1 MFRCLFQK
9 TKKGRGVMK
18 KRIWYILF
26 LIPLLL
32 TIGSQRSAAQH
43 IPNQSSNEQVQII
56 LHKLLFT
63 EGNLPDP
70 QKNTG
75 EEQVFFQEA
84 QGINEVSFSVYDVTA
99 SFYQLREQGI
109 DVTTAQ
115 QQLAKKGQEIGTF
128 VTEQITKTVGNEAG
142 IAQFQLPKQDAQGR
156 DQVYL
161 FQETKTPVNVKEKS
175 ANLVVVLPINNEQG
189 QELKTI
195 HLYPKNEET
204 TPLSFLEKKIQGD
217 SSVSFGEIVTY
228 TVDTIVSDCQSY
240 QLIDEADDHL
250 FFLPDTWK
258 LKIGGQEI
266 HSGYKMVSHQNGF
279 ELTLAKETLQKMVGQ
294 PLSITYQMQVSATA
308 IPDEELKNNVTVTTE
323 REYLQRSTAIRTG
336 GKHFLKIDSR
346 NQRPLQ
352 GAVFLVRNQ
361 RGKYLHQTK
370 EGVTWRMS
378 SEGAYRLTS
387 DQSGN
392 FSVRGLTDGNYYLE
406 EIQSPKGYIKSE
418 ELIPFVVEKNSF
430 QQNGQQADPL
440 KVKNRKADFGLMPKT
455 NEKNSQFYVIVGLI
469 LVSISLW
476 KWRKKGENK

>member
-32 TIGSQRSAAQH
+32 TIGSQRSAAQN

-84 QGINEVSFSVYDVTA
+84 QGLNEVSFSVYDVTA

-204 TPLSFLEKKIQGD
+204 PPLSFLEKKIQGD

-308 IPDEELKNNVTVTTE
+308 IPD
-323 REYLQRSTAIRTG
+323 
-336 GKHFLKIDSR
+336 
-346 NQRPLQ
+346 
-352 GAVFLVRNQ
+352 
-361 RGKYLHQTK
+361 
-370 EGVTWRMS
+370 
-378 SEGAYRLTS
+378 
-387 DQSGN
+387 
-392 FSVRGLTDGNYYLE
+392 
-406 EIQSPKGYIKSE
+406 
-418 ELIPFVVEKNSF
+418 
-430 QQNGQQADPL
+430 
-440 KVKNRKADFGLMPKT
+440 
-455 NEKNSQFYVIVGLI
+455 
-469 LVSISLW
+469 
-476 KWRKKGENK
+476 

>member
-1 MFRCLFQK
+1 M
-9 TKKGRGVMK
+9 
-18 KRIWYILF
+18 
-26 LIPLLL
+26 
-32 TIGSQRSAAQH
+32 
-43 IPNQSSNEQVQII
+43 
-56 LHKLLFT
+56 
-63 EGNLPDP
+63 
-70 QKNTG
+70 
-75 EEQVFFQEA
+75 
-84 QGINEVSFSVYDVTA
+84 
-99 SFYQLREQGI
+99 
-109 DVTTAQ
+109 
-115 QQLAKKGQEIGTF
+115 
-128 VTEQITKTVGNEAG
+128 
-142 IAQFQLPKQDAQGR
+142 
-156 DQVYL
+156 YL

-336 GKHFLKIDSR
+336 GKHF
-346 NQRPLQ
+346 
-352 GAVFLVRNQ
+352 
-361 RGKYLHQTK
+361 
-370 EGVTWRMS
+370 
-378 SEGAYRLTS
+378 
-387 DQSGN
+387 
-392 FSVRGLTDGNYYLE
+392 
-406 EIQSPKGYIKSE
+406 
-418 ELIPFVVEKNSF
+418 
-430 QQNGQQADPL
+430 
-440 KVKNRKADFGLMPKT
+440 
-455 NEKNSQFYVIVGLI
+455 
-469 LVSISLW
+469 
-476 KWRKKGENK
+476 

>member
-1 MFRCLFQK
+1 
-9 TKKGRGVMK
+9 MK

-240 QLIDEADDHL
+240 
-250 FFLPDTWK
+250 
-258 LKIGGQEI
+258 
-266 HSGYKMVSHQNGF
+266 
-279 ELTLAKETLQKMVGQ
+279 
-294 PLSITYQMQVSATA
+294 
-308 IPDEELKNNVTVTTE
+308 
-323 REYLQRSTAIRTG
+323 
-336 GKHFLKIDSR
+336 
-346 NQRPLQ
+346 
-352 GAVFLVRNQ
+352 
-361 RGKYLHQTK
+361 
-370 EGVTWRMS
+370 
-378 SEGAYRLTS
+378 
-387 DQSGN
+387 
-392 FSVRGLTDGNYYLE
+392 
-406 EIQSPKGYIKSE
+406 
-418 ELIPFVVEKNSF
+418 
-430 QQNGQQADPL
+430 
-440 KVKNRKADFGLMPKT
+440 
-455 NEKNSQFYVIVGLI
+455 
-469 LVSISLW
+469 
-476 KWRKKGENK
+476 